1 MQEAVLMI
9 DNEAFSISPEMLRR
23 IEAFTLFDDTFMT
36 VVFDD
41 NPETTEVLLRIIL
54 NRDDIIVTKVR
65 TQRRY
70 TDFTSH
76 EAVLDVLAYE
86 KTGSLLNVEVQGESK
101 GASPRRARFILAL
114 MDTKSLPK
122 GMDYPDLRDNYLIF
136 ITEKDV
142 LGGGLPL
149 YQIERTIVNYENKP
163 FNDGSHIIYV
173 NGAYRA
179 KPGEETELSK
189 LIHDF
194 HCAKPEDMYIPALA
208 KAVHEHK
215 YTERGQRKLS
225 NAMKEL
231 IEQETAKERENTT
244 VEYVKKM
251 VENLNLTAE
260 QAMEVLALSA
270 EEQEII
276 KKRLEESR

>member
-1 MQEAVLMI
+1 MI
-9 DNEAFSISPEMLRR
+9 DNEAFSISPEMMRR

-36 VVFDD
+36 TVFDD
-41 NPETTEVLLRIIL
+41 NPESTEVLLRIIL
-54 NRDDIIVTKVR
+54 NRDDITVTEVR

-70 TDFTSH
+70 ADLTNL

-86 KTGSLLNVEVQGESK
+86 KNGSLLNVEVQGESK

-142 LGGGLPL
+142 LAGGLPL
-149 YQIERTIVNYENKP
+149 YQIERTIINYENKP

-231 IEQETAKERENTT
+231 IEQEVEKEKAALQAANVRNLMETTSWSVDKAMDALLIPAENRE
-244 VEYVKKM
+244 E
-251 VENLNLTAE
+251 
-260 QAMEVLALSA
+260 
-270 EEQEII
+270 I
-276 KKRLEESR
+276 KKRLEENR

>member
-1 MQEAVLMI
+1 MI

-54 NRDDIIVTKVR
+54 NRDDITVTKVR

-70 TDFTSH
+70 TDLTSH